1 MHSATTNE
9 MRHAGRRAGFSLVEV
24 VVVMAIIGILATLS
38 VPSFSAM
45 FARSKLRSASE
56 QLRSDINLARGEAVK
71 RNTIIRMNFTVT
83 AGGTPWCY
91 GLRAGDASCDC
102 TVTDASSANFCFLDR
117 SDGGV
122 ALSSVTNSA
131 QFSGVTFENTPF
143 TTSSLSFSPV
153 RPSLRAASA
162 TLSATSISASLRIV
176 ASGMGRVRFCSPSA
190 TLSGYPAC

>member
-9 MRHAGRRAGFSLVEV
+9 IRHAGRRAGFSLVEV
-24 VVVMAIIGILATLS
+24 VVVMSIIGILATLS

-91 GLRAGDASCDC
+91 GLRAGAACDC
-102 TVTDASSANFCFLDR
+102 TVTDASSADFCFLDR
-117 SDGGV
+117 TDGGV

-131 QFSGVTFENTPF
+131 QFAGVTLEDTPF
-143 TTSSLSFSPV
+143 TTSTLSFSPV

-162 TLSATSISASLRIV
+162 TLSATSIGASLRIV
-176 ASGMGRVRFCSPSA
+176 TSGMGRVRFCSPSA